1 MERHTNRRW
10 LYVAGGICGILWPV
24 LDVGFFAAYPLAA
37 RGAIISV
44 TGPEAAMARS
54 AALAELPL
62 VVGLEWLHTFL
73 PLLLLPFALALYR
86 LLTRR
91 GQRDLGLVALILL
104 LVNITLLLIA
114 RGAMPLNHDLARS
127 YIEAGGEA
135 ERAAILAT
143 YHALGTWQ
151 WALGQTAYVLYLAF
165 VALSSLGLI
174 LGSVYHKRGW
184 IGIGGALFAL
194 LKYAPLWPGMTN
206 FLWTGVSG
214 AVWPIAVGIG
224 LLRERDRTERRP
236 VSF

>member
-1 MERHTNRRW
+1 
-10 LYVAGGICGILWPV
+10 
-24 LDVGFFAAYPLAA
+24 
-37 RGAIISV
+37 
-44 TGPEAAMARS
+44 MARS
-54 AALAELPL
+54 AALGELPL
-62 VVGLEWLHTFL
+62 VVALEWMHTVL

-104 LVNITLLLIA
+104 LLNVTLLLA
-114 RGAMPLNHDLARS
+114 VRAAMPLNHDLARS
-127 YIEAGGEA
+127 YVEAGGEA

-143 YHALGTWQ
+143 YHALGAWQ

-165 VALSSLGLI
+165 VALSSLGLV
-174 LGSVYHKRGW
+174 LGGVYRKRGW

-194 LKYAPLWPGMTN
+194 LKYFPVWPGMTN

-224 LLRERDRTERRP
+224 LLRERCETERRP